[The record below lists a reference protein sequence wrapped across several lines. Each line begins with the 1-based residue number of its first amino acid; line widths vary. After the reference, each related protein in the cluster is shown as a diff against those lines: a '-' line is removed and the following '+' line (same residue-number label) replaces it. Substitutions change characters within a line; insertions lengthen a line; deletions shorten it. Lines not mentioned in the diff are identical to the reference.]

1 MSKIAFIYPGQGA
14 QKVGMGQEFYEND
27 EKAKALFTQASEW
40 TKLDMPKLC
49 FEENEELDMTEY
61 TQAAM
66 VTTSLAMTEVLRSRG
81 IQPVVSAGLS
91 LGEYAAIVTA
101 GAMTA
106 KDAIQL
112 VRKRG
117 ILMQNAV
124 PKGKG
129 AMAAVLGLDKEL
141 IEKTIEELEDVT
153 IANYNAPGQIV
164 ITGLTWA
171 VVKAETLLKEA
182 GAKRVIMLNVS
193 GPFHSPL
200 LQKVGEELGEL
211 LKDVE
216 LKELTIPYVTN
227 VTGEYVTDSKETKA
241 LLAKQVASSVC
252 WQQSIEKMISEGI
265 DTFVEIGSGKTLTG
279 FVRKINRNVKTYN
292 VETWE
297 DVDTVVGELKC

>member
-14 QKVGMGQEFYEND
+14 QKAGMGKDFYANH
-27 EKAKALFTQASEW
+27 EKAKTLFTQASKWIE
-40 TKLDMPKLC
+40 LDMPKLC
-49 FEENEELDMTEY
+49 FEENEQLDMTEY

-66 VTTSLAMTEVLRSRG
+66 VTTSLAMTEILKDKG
-81 IQPVVSAGLS
+81 IHPVVCAGLS

-101 GAMTA
+101 GAMRA
-106 KDAIQL
+106 EDAIKL

-124 PKGKG
+124 PEGKG
-129 AMAAVLGLDKEL
+129 AMAAVLGLDKEA
-141 IEKTIEELEDVT
+141 IESVLAELEDVT

-200 LQKVGEELGEL
+200 LQKAGEELAEVL
-211 LKDVE
+211 HDVE
-216 LKELTIPYVTN
+216 LNELSIPYVTN
-227 VTGEYVTDSKETKA
+227 VTGEYVTNNKEIKE
-241 LLAKQVASSVC
+241 LLTKQVASSVC

-265 DTFVEIGSGKTLTG
+265 DTFVEIGPGKTLTG
-279 FVRKINRNVKTYN
+279 FVRKISRDVRVYN
-292 VETWE
+292 VATWE
-297 DVDTVVGELKC
+297 DVDTVVGELIC